1 MKIFTTLAGSI
12 GTNCYMLLSED
23 EKEAAIIDPADFIA
37 DYADKIVALGAEL
50 KYIILTHG
58 HGDHTGGVP
67 EFKKRFPG
75 AKLAAGRHEEELL
88 RNSSINFSSEILG
101 GKLNLT
107 PDILLKDGDELTLGD
122 LTLRIIE
129 TPGHTVGG
137 ISILVNNEI
146 LFSGDT
152 LFHASIGRTD
162 LPTGDYDT
170 LIRSIREKLFTL
182 ADDVRVLPGHMGETT
197 IGFEKRNNPF
207 L

>member
-1 MKIFTTLAGSI
+1 MKIFGVQAGSI

-23 EKEAAIIDPADFIA
+23 EKEAAIIDPAVFLP
-37 DYADKIVALGAEL
+37 DYADKIEEIGAEL

-67 EFKKRFPG
+67 EFKQRFPN
-75 AKLAAGRHEEELL
+75 AKLAAGQREEELL
-88 RNSSINFSSEILG
+88 RNSSVNFSSYILG
-101 GKLNLT
+101 DEVNLT
-107 PDILLKDGDELTLGD
+107 PDIPLKDGDKLILGD

-129 TPGHTVGG
+129 TPGHTAGG
-137 ISILVNNEI
+137 ISILVNNET

-152 LFHASIGRTD
+152 LFRASIGRTD

-170 LIRSIREKLFTL
+170 LLRSIREKLFTL
-182 ADDVRVLPGHMGETT
+182 ADEVRVLPGHMGETT